1 MKGQGCM
8 VAGEVED
15 KWVVGTMVAI
25 NGAAIQTKTSLCNNN
40 INKWK
45 WWAWVKW
52 WAEAVEYS
60 SIGVEEVE
68 AFSNNRC
75 EQQIIND
82 PLREMYH
89 TRPADVSEF
98 FEKAN

>member
-1 MKGQGCM
+1 M

-15 KWVVGTMVAI
+15 KWVVGTMVAT
-25 NGAAIQTKTSLCNNN
+25 NGAAIQTKTSLCINN
-40 INKWK
+40 INNNKWK

-52 WAEAVEYS
+52 WEEEVEYS
-60 SIGVEEVE
+60 SIGAAEVE
-68 AFSNNRC
+68 ASNNRIC

-82 PLREMYH
+82 PLRVMYH

-98 FEKAN
+98 MKNTN